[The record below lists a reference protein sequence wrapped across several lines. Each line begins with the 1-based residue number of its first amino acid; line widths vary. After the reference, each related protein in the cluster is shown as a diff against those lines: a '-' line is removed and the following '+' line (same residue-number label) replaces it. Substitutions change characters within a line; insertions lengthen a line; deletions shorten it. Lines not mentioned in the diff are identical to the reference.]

1 MTMQD
6 PLADM
11 LTRIRNSQQVKIDK
25 VLMPSSSTKIS
36 IAKVLQEEG
45 FVDSYGV
52 ENDEDGKPVL
62 TIVLKYFDGRPVIE
76 EIKRLSRPGLRQY
89 KRKDDIPQIRGGL
102 GIIILSTNKGV
113 MTDRSAREAGVG
125 GELLCSVF

>member
-1 MTMQD
+1 
-6 PLADM
+6 
-11 LTRIRNSQQVKIDK
+11 
-25 VLMPSSSTKIS
+25 MPSSSAKIS

-52 ENDEDGKPVL
+52 GNDEDGKPVL
-62 TIVLKYFDGRPVIE
+62 TIVLKYFGGRPVIE

-113 MTDRSAREAGVG
+113 MTDRAARAAGVG
-125 GELLCSVF
+125 GELICSVF

>member
-11 LTRIRNSQQVKIDK
+11 LTRIRNAQEVKIDK
-25 VLMPSSSTKIS
+25 VLMPTSSTKVS

-52 ENDEDGKPVL
+52 ENDEDGKSVL
-62 TIVLKYFDGRPVIE
+62 TIVLKYFRGQPVIE
-76 EIKRLSRPGLRQY
+76 EIKRQSRPGLRQY

-113 MTDRSAREAGVG
+113 MTDRAAREAGGG

>member
-11 LTRIRNSQQVKIDK
+11 LTRIRNAQQVKIDK
-25 VLMPSSSTKIS
+25 VLMPTSSTKVS

-52 ENDEDGKPVL
+52 ENDEDGKSVL
-62 TIVLKYFDGRPVIE
+62 TIVLKYFGGQPVIE

>member
-11 LTRIRNSQQVKIDK
+11 LTRIRNAQEVKIDK
-25 VLMPSSSTKIS
+25 VLMPTSSTKVS

-52 ENDEDGKPVL
+52 ENDEDGKSVL
-62 TIVLKYFDGRPVIE
+62 TIVLKYFRGQPVIE

-113 MTDRSAREAGVG
+113 MTDRAAREAGVG

>member
-11 LTRIRNSQQVKIDK
+11 LTRIRNAQQVKINK
-25 VLMPSSSTKIS
+25 VLMPSSCTKVAIT
-36 IAKVLQEEG
+36 KVLQEEG

>member
-11 LTRIRNSQQVKIDK
+11 LTRIRNAQQVKINK
-25 VLMPSSSTKIS
+25 VLMPSSCTKIA
-36 IAKVLQEEG
+36 ITKVLQEEG

>member
-11 LTRIRNSQQVKIDK
+11 LTRIRNAQEVKIDK
-25 VLMPSSSTKIS
+25 VLMPTSSTKVS

-52 ENDEDGKPVL
+52 ENDEDGKSVL
-62 TIVLKYFDGRPVIE
+62 TIVLKYFRGQPVIE

-89 KRKDDIPQIRGGL
+89 KRKDDIPQIRGGR
-102 GIIILSTNKGV
+102 GIIILSSNKGV
-113 MTDRSAREAGVG
+113 MTDRAAREAGVG

>member
-11 LTRIRNSQQVKIDK
+11 LTRIRNAQEVKIDK
-25 VLMPSSSTKIS
+25 VLMPTSSTKVS
-36 IAKVLQEEG
+36 IAKGLQEEG

-52 ENDEDGKPVL
+52 ENDEDGKSVL
-62 TIVLKYFDGRPVIE
+62 TIVLKYFRGQPVIE

-102 GIIILSTNKGV
+102 GIIIISNNKGV
-113 MTDRSAREAGVG
+113 MTDRAAREAGVG